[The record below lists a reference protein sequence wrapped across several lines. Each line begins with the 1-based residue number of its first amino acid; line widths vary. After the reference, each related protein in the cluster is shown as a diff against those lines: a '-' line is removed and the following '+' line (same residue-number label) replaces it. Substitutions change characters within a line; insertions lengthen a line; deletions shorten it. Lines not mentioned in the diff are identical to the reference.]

1 MWYTLGQW
9 IIKRRVFL
17 LLALLGST
25 CFMGY
30 HASKVS
36 LSYEFTRAIPTD
48 NPKYQDYQAFLKR
61 FGTDGNT
68 MVVGFETDHF
78 YEKSYFNAVA
88 DLQKKIKSLRGVTA
102 ILNIPDVVNLINDTA
117 NAQFKSVKIFTPPYT
132 DQAALDSAAFIFKS
146 LPFYKTLLYSPSSNA
161 YLMGV
166 SLDGAII
173 NSKNR
178 SVLIYDIN
186 TAIQAFEK
194 ETNSSVH
201 LSGLPYIRTIVADR
215 IKKEMNIFLI
225 ASFVLSALT
234 LLLFFRSMSA
244 MLMSMVVVAI
254 GVVWSLGTVVLFG
267 YKITLLTALIPP
279 LVVVIGIPN
288 CIYFFNKYHTA
299 FLELKDKDKAIVT
312 MVGRMGIVTLFCNI
326 AAAIGFAVF
335 ALTKSAL
342 LKEFGLV
349 AGINIMVL
357 FFISLVFI
365 PAALSYLP
373 SPKAKHTRYLENKI
387 LEKLLIKIERWT
399 FHHARWVYGV
409 TIVITAFALVGMSK
423 LKSEGFIVDDLPKQD
438 KIYTDLKWFE
448 KNFGGVMPLE
458 IMVDT
463 KKKNGLLR
471 TTQPI
476 SKIEELSVYI
486 AQHPETARPL
496 SFVEGLKFAKQAY
509 YDGDTLSYDIPY
521 EGDLAFMGPYF
532 KSPAPQDSGA
542 QIKKEGVAK
551 LLNSFMDSAKQVARI
566 SVNMKDIGSAKL
578 PILVKD
584 FEAKAN
590 EIFDTAHYKVT
601 FTGSTITFLEG
612 SSFIIKGLQE
622 SIVWAFLLI
631 ALCMLYLFR
640 SLRILICSLIPN
652 VIPLVIT
659 AGIMGWAGIALKPS
673 TVLIFSIALGI
684 AIDVT
689 IRFLINYKQELPHYN
704 NQVSPTLIQTIKHTG
719 ISIIYT
725 SLVLIAGFIIF
736 CISDFG
742 GTKALGWLTS
752 LTLVVGTLTN
762 LILLPVLIL
771 HFQKR
776 KK

>member
-48 NPKYQDYQAFLKR
+48 NPKYIDYQAFLKR
-61 FGTDGNT
+61 FGVDGNT
-68 MVVGFETDHF
+68 MVVGFETEHF

-88 DLQKKIKSLRGVTA
+88 DLQKKIKSLQGVTA

-117 NAQFKSVKIFTPPYT
+117 NAQFKSVKIFTPPYSS
-132 DQAALDSAAFIFKS
+132 QAALDSAAFIFKS

-194 ETNSSVH
+194 ETKSTVR

-299 FLELKDKDKAIVT
+299 FLELKEKDKAIVT

-357 FFISLVFI
+357 FFVSLIFI
-365 PAALSYLP
+365 PAVLSYLP
-373 SPKAKHTRYLENKI
+373 APKPKHTRYLENKI
-387 LEKLLIKIERWT
+387 LEKLLVKIERWT

-409 TIVITAFALVGMSK
+409 TIVITVFALIGMSK

-448 KNFGGVMPLE
+448 NNFGGVMPLE
-458 IMVDT
+458 IMVIP
-463 KKKNGLLR
+463 KRKMVC
-471 TTQPI
+471 
-476 SKIEELSVYI
+476 SELHSLF
-486 AQHPETARPL
+486 Q
-496 SFVEGLKFAKQAY
+496 
-509 YDGDTLSYDIPY
+509 
-521 EGDLAFMGPYF
+521 
-532 KSPAPQDSGA
+532 KS
-542 QIKKEGVAK
+542 
-551 LLNSFMDSAKQVARI
+551 
-566 SVNMKDIGSAKL
+566 
-578 PILVKD
+578 
-584 FEAKAN
+584 
-590 EIFDTAHYKVT
+590 
-601 FTGSTITFLEG
+601 
-612 SSFIIKGLQE
+612 
-622 SIVWAFLLI
+622 
-631 ALCMLYLFR
+631 R
-640 SLRILICSLIPN
+640 SC
-652 VIPLVIT
+652 
-659 AGIMGWAGIALKPS
+659 
-673 TVLIFSIALGI
+673 
-684 AIDVT
+684 
-689 IRFLINYKQELPHYN
+689 Q
-704 NQVSPTLIQTIKHTG
+704 
-719 ISIIYT
+719 
-725 SLVLIAGFIIF
+725 
-736 CISDFG
+736 CISH
-742 GTKALGWLTS
+742 S
-752 LTLVVGTLTN
+752 
-762 LILLPVLIL
+762 I
-771 HFQKR
+771 QKQQGLFHL
-776 KK
+776 

>member
-194 ETNSSVH
+194 ETNSSVY

-299 FLELKDKDKAIVT
+299 FLELKEKDKAIVT

-342 LKEFGLV
+342 LKEFG
-349 AGINIMVL
+349 
-357 FFISLVFI
+357 F
-365 PAALSYLP
+365 LSDG
-373 SPKAKHTRYLENKI
+373 TVR
-387 LEKLLIKIERWT
+387 T
-399 FHHARWVYGV
+399 
-409 TIVITAFALVGMSK
+409 ITASDLVG
-423 LKSEGFIVDDLPKQD
+423 
-438 KIYTDLKWFE
+438 
-448 KNFGGVMPLE
+448 
-458 IMVDT
+458 
-463 KKKNGLLR
+463 
-471 TTQPI
+471 
-476 SKIEELSVYI
+476 
-486 AQHPETARPL
+486 
-496 SFVEGLKFAKQAY
+496 
-509 YDGDTLSYDIPY
+509 
-521 EGDLAFMGPYF
+521 
-532 KSPAPQDSGA
+532 
-542 QIKKEGVAK
+542 
-551 LLNSFMDSAKQVARI
+551 SAV
-566 SVNMKDIGSAKL
+566 G
-578 PILVKD
+578 
-584 FEAKAN
+584 EAA
-590 EIFDTAHYKVT
+590 V
-601 FTGSTITFLEG
+601 
-612 SSFIIKGLQE
+612 
-622 SIVWAFLLI
+622 
-631 ALCMLYLFR
+631 
-640 SLRILICSLIPN
+640 
-652 VIPLVIT
+652 
-659 AGIMGWAGIALKPS
+659 
-673 TVLIFSIALGI
+673 ALG
-684 AIDVT
+684 ARGFELNWVPPGADVLAAT
-689 IRFLINYKQELPHYN
+689 K
-704 NQVSPTLIQTIKHTG
+704 
-719 ISIIYT
+719 
-725 SLVLIAGFIIF
+725 LVDHNREEVLEFTAPATPGDYPYVCSFP
-736 CISDFG
+736 G
-742 GTKALGWLTS
+742 HHLLMRGVLT
-752 LTLVVGTLTN
+752 V
-762 LILLPVLIL
+762 
-771 HFQKR
+771 R
-776 KK
+776 